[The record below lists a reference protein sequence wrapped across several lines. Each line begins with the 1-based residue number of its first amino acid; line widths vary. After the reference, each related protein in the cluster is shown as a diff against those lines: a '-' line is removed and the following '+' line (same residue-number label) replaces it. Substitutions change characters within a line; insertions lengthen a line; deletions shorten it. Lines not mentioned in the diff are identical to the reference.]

1 MRKPKGHTVKTIR
14 SIKSKSN
21 AVALFAALLLAT
33 VLGSTARAADP
44 VGDATAI
51 VTSATTVFNAVA
63 TLVVAMVGF
72 FVIIRIVKGVRK

>member
-1 MRKPKGHTVKTIR
+1 MKTIR

>member
-1 MRKPKGHTVKTIR
+1 MKTIR
-14 SIKSKSN
+14 SLKSKFS
-21 AVALFAALLLAT
+21 AHALFATLLLAS
-33 VLGSTARAADP
+33 VLAFNAQAADP

>member
-1 MRKPKGHTVKTIR
+1 MKTIR

-21 AVALFAALLLAT
+21 AVALFAALILAT

>member
-1 MRKPKGHTVKTIR
+1 MKTIR

-21 AVALFAALLLAT
+21 AVALFAALILAT
-33 VLGSTARAADP
+33 VLGPTARAADP